1 MVSMLVLCIIGYLI
15 GSISFAILITK
26 KTTGKDVRDEGSKN
40 AGSTNVFRVA
50 GIKSALMTFVCD
62 FLKGFLPVIIT
73 MVIGRMLKLED
84 TSLLMMAVSF
94 GIIIGHMYPIY
105 FGFKGGKGVAS
116 TIGIMLAINPF
127 ILGIVLVFGI
137 VLLLITRIVSISSI
151 LGAILFPVLM
161 IFMQN
166 YNLQSG
172 NYMYYLIYSIILG
185 TIILF
190 AHRTNIQ
197 RLKNG
202 EEKRIGTKK

>member
-116 TIGIMLAINPF
+116 TLGIMLAINPV